1 MTSVKINNILYPA
14 TIVGRNEDRE
24 WDNRESK
31 TITLEMDY
39 ATAVGLFVDGLAW
52 SIVCEEE
59 VINPDTGKPVTTAV
73 EYDNSEYCVAGTIT
87 DNRDG
92 TMSVKM
98 GKRTDKEM
106 LEELLGVLNN
116 D

>member
-1 MTSVKINNILYPA
+1 MIGIKISGVFYPA
-14 TIVGRNEDRE
+14 TIAGCLEDTS
-24 WDNRESK
+24 WDRRDSK
-31 TITLEMDY
+31 DITVAMDY
-39 ATAVGLFVDGLAW
+39 NVARDLFVDGLAW

-59 VINPDTGKPVTTAV
+59 GINPDTGKPVTTAV

-92 TMSVKM
+92 TLTVKI

-106 LEELLGVLNN
+106 LEELLGVLN
-116 D
+116 DD